1 MSQTTYNTNAKKLGL
16 GLGVFSIA
24 LGAAEV
30 AAPKR
35 IARFL
40 GLDQEGPA
48 STTIRA
54 FGLREIAAG
63 ALLLRGPAVST
74 NVWNRVL
81 GDCLDIGALLLALG
95 SSNRPRAVAG
105 ALAFVGGATAL
116 DVYTA
121 RALDEDTG
129 RTFTTTHGQSDI
141 SAR

>member
-1 MSQTTYNTNAKKLGL
+1 MDHKKLGL
-16 GLGVFSIA
+16 GLGVFSLA

-30 AAPKR
+30 AAPRR

-40 GLDQEGPA
+40 GLDENGPA
-48 STTIRA
+48 KTTIFA

-63 ALLLRGPAVST
+63 LMLLRGPAVST

-81 GDCLDIGALLLALG
+81 GDGLDIGSLLLALG
-95 SSNRPRAVAG
+95 SSSKPRNVVG

-121 RALDEDTG
+121 RGLDAETG
-129 RTFTTTHGQSDI
+129 KTFTLSHGQSDV
-141 SAR
+141 SSQ